1 MSKLTFPQ
9 YTNPIFEMIG
19 YEPKTTFWSDFSI
32 AECYGVD
39 SVKDTYNRAKEEWKD
54 NIEYMTELALV
65 VNHKSW
71 QYAQTN
77 DNLSKVYVQ
86 LWEEVDSFIFEHFK
100 GNEEAISYY
109 VQTTD

>member
-1 MSKLTFPQ
+1 MSKPTFQQ

-19 YEPKTTFWSDFSI
+19 YKPKTTFWSDFSI
-32 AECYGVD
+32 AECYGVE
-39 SVKDTYNRAKEEWKD
+39 SVKDTYNRVKEEWKD

-71 QYAQTN
+71 QHAQTN
-77 DNLSKVYVQ
+77 ENLSKVYVQ
-86 LWEEVDSFIFEHFK
+86 LWEEVDNFIFEHFK
-100 GNEEAISYY
+100 GNEDAICYY